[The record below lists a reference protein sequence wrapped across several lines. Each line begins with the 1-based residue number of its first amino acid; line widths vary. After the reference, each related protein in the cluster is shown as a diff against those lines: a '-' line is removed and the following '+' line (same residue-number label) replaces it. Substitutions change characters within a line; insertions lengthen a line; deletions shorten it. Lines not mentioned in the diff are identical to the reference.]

1 MRITVFLSSNPVPDR
16 YRRAAEHLGRFI
28 GEAGHTVVWG
38 GTDLGLMKVLVDAVE
53 EAGGKSEGISVGF
66 LEQYTRPGSVMAIAQ
81 NLADRKERLLAGTD
95 AVVVVAGGTGTLDE
109 ATDAIELRRH
119 GMTSAPL
126 IFLSTDGFYRPLQ
139 ELLDRMHREDFLNV
153 PLADVATF
161 VETPEEVMAAL
172 HATPTSGVAEELMAM
187 EPEPS

>member
-16 YRRAAEHLGRFI
+16 YQRAAGHLGRLF

-38 GTDLGLMKVLVDAVE
+38 GTDLGLMKVLVDAAE

-66 LEQYTRPGSVMAIAQ
+66 LERYIRPGSTMTIAQ
-81 NLADRKERLLAGTD
+81 DLADRKKQLLSNTD

-126 IFLSTDGFYRPLQ
+126 VFLSTDGFYRPLQ
-139 ELLDRMHREDFLNV
+139 ELLQRMHEEDFLNV
-153 PLADVATF
+153 PLADVAAF
-161 VETPEEVMAAL
+161 VETPEEVMSAI
-172 HATPTSGVAEELMAM
+172 HATPASGPA
-187 EPEPS
+187 

>member
-66 LEQYTRPGSVMAIAQ
+66 LEQYTRPGAGDGHWPRTSPTGRSGFLPAQTRSWWSPAAPAHWTKPRTQSNYDVMA
-81 NLADRKERLLAGTD
+81 
-95 AVVVVAGGTGTLDE
+95 
-109 ATDAIELRRH
+109 
-119 GMTSAPL
+119 
-126 IFLSTDGFYRPLQ
+126 
-139 ELLDRMHREDFLNV
+139 
-153 PLADVATF
+153 
-161 VETPEEVMAAL
+161 
-172 HATPTSGVAEELMAM
+172 
-187 EPEPS
+187 

>member
-16 YRRAAEHLGRFI
+16 YQQAAQRLGHLI
-28 GEAGHTVVWG
+28 GEAGHTVIWG
-38 GTDLGLMKVLVDAVE
+38 GTDLGLMKILVDAAE

-66 LEQYTRPGSVMAIAQ
+66 LQRYTRPGSAMVIAQ
-81 NLADRKERLLAGTD
+81 NLADRKEQLLAGTD

-139 ELLDRMHREDFLNV
+139 ELLDRMHEEDFLNV
-153 PLADVATF
+153 PLEDVATF
-161 VETPEEVMAAL
+161 VDTPEEVMAAL
-172 HATPTSGVAEELMAM
+172 RATPARVPAEELTAVQ
-187 EPEPS
+187 PERS